1 MVRDISATAHRDFS
15 AQVDRQRRVPLTWL
29 ITGGLALMIATTGR
43 LAAEFK
49 LRVLG
54 PIQLVVENAGES
66 IPLQSTKKCALCW
79 RIYGDGVA
87 DIDITESIALHRR
100 EGRLS
105 LRTGLSLC

>member
-1 MVRDISATAHRDFS
+1 MPASRYRFN
-15 AQVDRQRRVPLTWL
+15 RQ
-29 ITGGLALMIATTGR
+29 
-43 LAAEFK
+43 
-49 LRVLG
+49 
-54 PIQLVVENAGES
+54 
-66 IPLQSTKKCALCW
+66 KCALCW